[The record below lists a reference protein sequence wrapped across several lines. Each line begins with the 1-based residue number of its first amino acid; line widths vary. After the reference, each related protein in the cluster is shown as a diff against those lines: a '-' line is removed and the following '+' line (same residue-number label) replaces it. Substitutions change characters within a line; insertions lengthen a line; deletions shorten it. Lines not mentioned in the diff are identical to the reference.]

1 MSDKNKKIMTL
12 LSVRKSSRDAIKWLK
27 TFNVKLNGI
36 PVILMNN
43 GQSQLVLE
51 FLEKENQTIPSDP
64 LPSSAV

>member
-36 PVILMNN
+36 PFILMNN